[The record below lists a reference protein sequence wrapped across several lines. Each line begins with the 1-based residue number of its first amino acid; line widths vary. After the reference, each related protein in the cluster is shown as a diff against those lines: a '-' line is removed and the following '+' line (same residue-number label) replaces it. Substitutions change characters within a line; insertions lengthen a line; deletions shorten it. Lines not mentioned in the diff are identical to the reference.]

1 MSYMKATAVV
11 AAILIIVIS
20 EVDCR
25 PRAEIVGNHIVKQH
39 HNSGRRSMNG
49 NKTSRDQWRDTKNFM
64 RIQNRNLIKSLLAF
78 EEEYEDYEA
87 PIIEIR
93 FKRDTQAVANTD
105 STQIGGKASENSLLK
120 KLVLRGYQS

>member
-1 MSYMKATAVV
+1 
-11 AAILIIVIS
+11 
-20 EVDCR
+20 
-25 PRAEIVGNHIVKQH
+25 
-39 HNSGRRSMNG
+39 MNG

-78 EEEYEDYEA
+78 EEEYDYEEEYEDYEA